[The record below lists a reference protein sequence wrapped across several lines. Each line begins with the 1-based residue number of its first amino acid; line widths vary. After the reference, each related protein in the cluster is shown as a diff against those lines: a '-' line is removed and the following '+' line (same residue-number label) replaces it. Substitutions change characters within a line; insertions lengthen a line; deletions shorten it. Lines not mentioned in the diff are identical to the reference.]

1 VPNHHTHSGSVIEI
15 VLTFDDGPHA
25 AGLSEN
31 RTKEVMDVL
40 RVNRTSPNM
49 KAIFFIQTH
58 SRGKNNEKGRPTYF
72 RGNTRIGKQ
81 LIKAMH
87 ASGHIIGV
95 HTGHDVESGD
105 HILHTTRQKAREL
118 DNDIDRAEDFIEEV
132 LGIKP
137 YLPKLIRPVGG
148 EVNPDVV
155 RTYYKKYYKLTM
167 WDVDSEDSRPGA
179 TPEKVRRALVRGT
192 WQAIQEG
199 KRKLI
204 VLFHDISTYIPY
216 MHIRA
221 NLENYIEIIKATV
234 EGNSNLLHDRFGLD
248 VKTLIG
254 TVGGPV
260 EPTGLSP
267 VFVNDRERVVETVR
281 WKYWDKQDGM

>member
-1 VPNHHTHSGSVIEI
+1 MPSHHTHSGSVIEI

-25 AGLSEN
+25 AGLSAN

-40 RVNRTSPNM
+40 RLNRTSPNM

-58 SRGKNNEKGRPTYF
+58 SRGKDDERGRPTYF
-72 RGNTRIGKQ
+72 RGNTRIGKR
-81 LIKAMH
+81 LIKEMH
-87 ASGHIIGV
+87 ASEHIIGV
-95 HTGHDVESGD
+95 HAGHDVERGD
-105 HILHTTRQKAREL
+105 HILHTVRQEAGEL
-118 DNDIDRAEDFIEEV
+118 GNDINRAEDFIEKV

-148 EVNPDVV
+148 RVNPDVV

-167 WDVDSEDSRPGA
+167 WDVDSEDTRPGA
-179 TPEKVRRALVRGT
+179 TPEKVRKALVRGT
-192 WQAIQEG
+192 WKAIQEG
-199 KRKLI
+199 KRRLI
-204 VLFHDISTYIPY
+204 VLFHDTSTYIPY
-216 MHIRA
+216 THIRA

-234 EGNSNLLHDRFGLD
+234 EGNSNLLRDRFGLD

-254 TVGGPV
+254 TVGRVV

-267 VFVNDRERVVETVR
+267 VFVDSRERVVEIVR
-281 WKYWDKQDGM
+281 WKYWDEQDG